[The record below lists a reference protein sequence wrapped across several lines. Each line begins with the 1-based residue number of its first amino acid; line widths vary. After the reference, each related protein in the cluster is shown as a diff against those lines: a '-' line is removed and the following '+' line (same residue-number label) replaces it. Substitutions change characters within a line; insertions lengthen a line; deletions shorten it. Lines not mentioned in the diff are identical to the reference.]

1 MRAGDYFSISINGGR
16 ELKVEYREGDTF
28 ETLSNRINTLSTR
41 NLKASVSIGENG
53 PALKLEAKNGA
64 TVDFISGSDGRD
76 ALSKLGL
83 EERNIISPEVLFDL
97 GEDQGIDPEK
107 LGGVFALRLDNGFAF
122 STKKEAEYILTQIQ
136 NSLNVIESANRSL
149 TFDPIRAQIL
159 QASKNNFGPA
169 PAYLQDR
176 LARYQDG
183 LQRVLA
189 VTGGTII

>member
-83 EERNIISPEVLFDL
+83 EERNIISPEVSIIFY
-97 GEDQGIDPEK
+97 
-107 LGGVFALRLDNGFAF
+107 VFLPVFL
-122 STKKEAEYILTQIQ
+122 LTQNIKHTT
-136 NSLNVIESANRSL
+136 N
-149 TFDPIRAQIL
+149 
-159 QASKNNFGPA
+159 
-169 PAYLQDR
+169 
-176 LARYQDG
+176 
-183 LQRVLA
+183 
-189 VTGGTII
+189 